1 MFAILIL
8 LPVLTSLA
16 AFLLYKQ
23 AGKREFLKLDLV
35 QFIYAFILSP
45 LAFIWIKSFIL
56 FFAKN
61 EINPNLSQNEL
72 FVIDTGF
79 SVLFLFFY
87 AFVVIHSLTKSFEL
101 KKYHDPLYDIVTHV
115 ESFHLW
121 ISHTFMYSLTL
132 LFIAL
137 LSLTNV
143 FIPLSVEL
151 NKITFYSLLLLGS
164 FCGLLAFSAI
174 WLSNFTEYK
183 FMKLMKLI
191 FALFFV
197 IHILINFF
205 VDPDF
210 NSHYFVYWFVFAL
223 FGSTVFASYFVE
235 KSKRSQRFLE
245 RFHHKAGWGRE
256 NFLTIL
262 EKTLPDR

>member
-1 MFAILIL
+1 MFTILIL
-8 LPVLTSLA
+8 LPVLTCLA
-16 AFLLYKQ
+16 AFLLYNQ
-23 AGKREFLKLDLV
+23 VGKREFLKLDLV
-35 QFIYAFILSP
+35 QFIYAFVLTP
-45 LAFIWIKSFIL
+45 LAFVWMKSFLL

-72 FVIDTGF
+72 FAIDTGF

-87 AFVVIHSLTKSFEL
+87 AFVVIHSLTKSFEV
-101 KKYHDPLYDIVTHV
+101 KKYNDPLYDIVTHS

-137 LSLTNV
+137 LSVTNV

-151 NKITFYSLLLLGS
+151 SKFAFYSLLGLGT
-164 FCGLLAFSAI
+164 FCGLLTFSAI

-183 FMKLMKLI
+183 FLKLMKLI

-197 IHILINFF
+197 VHILLYFF
-205 VDPDF
+205 LDPDF
-210 NSHYFVYWFVFAL
+210 NSHFSVYWFVFSI
-223 FGSTVFASYFVE
+223 FGATVFASYFVE
-235 KSKRSQRFLE
+235 KSQRSQRFLE
-245 RFHHKAGWGRE
+245 RFHHKKGWRHG
-256 NFLTIL
+256 NFLTLL
-262 EKTLPDR
+262 ER